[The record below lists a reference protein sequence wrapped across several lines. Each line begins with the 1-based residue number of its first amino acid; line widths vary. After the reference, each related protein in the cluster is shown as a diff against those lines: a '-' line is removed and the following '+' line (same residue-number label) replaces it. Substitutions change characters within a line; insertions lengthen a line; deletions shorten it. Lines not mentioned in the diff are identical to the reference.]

1 MRIAGATRRSGG
13 VMIPDSE
20 YNIGA
25 LIIFLWGFAMI
36 GSMMLWDKFCERQR
50 NRRRGSYQRHPSQRK
65 DLYYERN
72 RGTVQK

>member
-1 MRIAGATRRSGG
+1 
-13 VMIPDSE
+13 MIPDSE